1 MVNIIGEG
9 IHNLAKDLWPINR
22 SITGDGVRSTLKK
35 INNLLGDLEV
45 HSISSGTNVL
55 DWIIPKEWKVSSA
68 KIIGPENEVICDI
81 ADNNL
86 HLVGYSVP
94 FRGVMELQE
103 LQAYLYSLPDQP
115 NAIPYVT
122 SYYQDSWGFCISE
135 MERKQLKPGIYE
147 VLVETEL
154 FDGELNYGEIYIKG
168 RSSQEI
174 FLSTYICHPSMAN
187 NELSGPCVTTF
198 LVKWLKEQKNLR
210 YSYRVVFVPETI
222 GSIAYLSKN
231 LEHLRNTV
239 IAGFNVSCVG
249 DDRNYSFL
257 PSRNGSTLS
266 DRVACHVLSHISPD
280 FKKYSWF
287 DRGSDERQYCAP
299 GVDLPI
305 ASIMRTK
312 YGEYP
317 EYHTSLD
324 NLEDVVTPEG
334 LYGGYEAIRRSLE
347 LIEKNYTYTST
358 VKGEPQMGRRGLYPN
373 LSQKGSA
380 DSVKLMMDFLS
391 CCDGNLS
398 VLDTAEL
405 LNVPAWDLFGII
417 ETLKKQK
424 LIEAIN

>member
-1 MVNIIGEG
+1 MLGEK
-9 IHNLAKDLWPINR
+9 IHDLAKRLFPINR
-22 SITGDGVRSTLKK
+22 SVTGEGVRSTMQTINSEIDSLKVLSVK
-35 INNLLGDLEV
+35 
-45 HSISSGTNVL
+45 SGTKVF
-55 DWIIPKEWKVSSA
+55 DWTIPREWKVIAA
-68 KIIGPENEVICDI
+68 KIICPDGSVICDFNK
-81 ADNNL
+81 NNL
-86 HLVGYSVP
+86 HLVGYSTP
-94 FRGVMELQE
+94 FKGKLDLSELQKH
-103 LQAYLYSLPDQP
+103 LYSIPSQPD
-115 NAIPYVT
+115 AIPYVT
-122 SYYQDSWGFCISE
+122 SYYQDNWGFCISD
-135 MERKQLKPGIYE
+135 MERKQLKQGIYE
-147 VLVETEL
+147 VLVDTKL
-154 FDGELNYGEIYIKG
+154 FDGELNYGEIIIKG
-168 RSSQEI
+168 QSSQEI

-249 DDRNYSFL
+249 DDRTYSFL

-347 LIEKNYTYTST
+347 LIENNYSYIAT

-373 LSQKGSA
+373 VSQKGSA
-380 DSVKLMMDFLS
+380 DAVKLMMDFLS

-405 LNVPAWDLFGII
+405 LNVPAWSLYDMI
-417 ETLKKQK
+417 EILKKHE
-424 LIEAIN
+424 LIRALE